1 MAPPPAAATKRPR
14 RDWPKRRTKHKK
26 QDSRAGFVNEDRNA
40 YRNVHGPDSLVTGN
54 VRLSSD
60 PTLLCT
66 P

>member
-1 MAPPPAAATKRPR
+1 MAPPPAAAKNGGGT
-14 RDWPKRRTKHKK
+14 WHKRRKVQKM

-60 PTLLCT
+60 PALLCT
-66 P
+66 RP